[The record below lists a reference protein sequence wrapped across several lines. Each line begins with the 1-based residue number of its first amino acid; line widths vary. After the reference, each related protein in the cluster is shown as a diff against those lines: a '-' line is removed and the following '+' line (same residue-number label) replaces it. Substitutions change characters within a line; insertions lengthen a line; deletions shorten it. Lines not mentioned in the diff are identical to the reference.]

1 MIITADVG
9 AVFNLF
15 IYIWDFLP
23 GANNWSGK
31 NEKKKD
37 NFRQYKNSGKLWS
50 KNMISLALRQFQ
62 DQILLTLNHNRFFI
76 PETAISPQY

>member
-1 MIITADVG
+1 MIITAGVG

-23 GANNWSGK
+23 GANNISGK
-31 NEKKKD
+31 NKKKN

-50 KNMISLALRQFQ
+50 KNMISLALCQFQ
-62 DQILLTLNHNRFFI
+62 DQILLALNHNSFFI

>member
-15 IYIWDFLP
+15 IYILDFLP
-23 GANNWSGK
+23 GANNRSGK
-31 NEKKKD
+31 KKKN

-76 PETAISPQY
+76 PEMAISPQY